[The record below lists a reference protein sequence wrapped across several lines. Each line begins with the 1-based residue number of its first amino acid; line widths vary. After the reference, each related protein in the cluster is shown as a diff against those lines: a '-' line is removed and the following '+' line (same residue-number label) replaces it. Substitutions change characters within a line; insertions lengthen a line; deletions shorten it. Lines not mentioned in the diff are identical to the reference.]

1 MKNLSQEEWKE
12 RVSKDKNAIIIDT
25 RTPEEC
31 AFGIVENAI
40 MIDFLQP
47 DFFLQEIKKLDKTK
61 TYYIYCRSGN
71 RSGKACVMMENL
83 GFNESFNLIGGMNE
97 WNANKVKPNE

>member
-12 RVSKDKNAIIIDT
+12 QVSKDKNAVIIDA

-31 AFGIVENAI
+31 ATGIVENAI

-47 DFFLQEIKKLDKTK
+47 DYFRQEINKLDKTK

-83 GFNESFNLIGGMNE
+83 GFNESYNLIGGMNE
-97 WNANKVKPNE
+97 WNAEKVKPN

>member
-1 MKNLSQEEWKE
+1 MKNLSQKEWKE
-12 RVSKDKNAIIIDT
+12 QVSKDKNAVILDV

-31 AFGIVENAI
+31 ASGIVENAM

-47 DFFLQEIKKLDKTK
+47 DSFLQEIKKLDKNK
-61 TYYIYCRSGN
+61 TYYVYCRSGN
-71 RSGKACVMMENL
+71 RSGKACMMMENL

-97 WNANKVKPNE
+97 WNEKKVSPN